1 MFPDLSDAAIAEML
15 NDSGDEG
22 DDSDEIDLDCC
33 NKENAEYSNVTAVNQ
48 TEEQAKNRLWRVQP
62 VIDVVRNRYE
72 YLQLP
77 RDAGD
82 YSIDEQIIP
91 FKGDIEKI
99 WQWDTWCQLQPK
111 IGNCSEVLATYYYD
125 AQLDQCRTFGYS
137 GCSGNHNNFRT
148 LVECE
153 RHCKGTTYVALKET
167 SRTSFCGLQPSAGLC
182 LALSERFYYDVNAGH
197 CKKFVYGGCGGNQ
210 NRFTSREQCD
220 NRCSLTK

>member
-1 MFPDLSDAAIAEML
+1 MTRSSARIRDHPLYRIDENCFRTMFPDLSDAAIAEML

-91 FKGDIEKI
+91 FKVPTHWISNINKSLTFLILLVISRRFGSGTLGASYSLK
-99 WQWDTWCQLQPK
+99 
-111 IGNCSEVLATYYYD
+111 LAT
-125 AQLDQCRTFGYS
+125 APKCLLPTTTTLNWINVERLDTAGVAGIIIIF
-137 GCSGNHNNFRT
+137 
-148 LVECE
+148 E
-153 RHCKGTTYVALKET
+153 R
-167 SRTSFCGLQPSAGLC
+167 
-182 LALSERFYYDVNAGH
+182 
-197 CKKFVYGGCGGNQ
+197 
-210 NRFTSREQCD
+210 
-220 NRCSLTK
+220 